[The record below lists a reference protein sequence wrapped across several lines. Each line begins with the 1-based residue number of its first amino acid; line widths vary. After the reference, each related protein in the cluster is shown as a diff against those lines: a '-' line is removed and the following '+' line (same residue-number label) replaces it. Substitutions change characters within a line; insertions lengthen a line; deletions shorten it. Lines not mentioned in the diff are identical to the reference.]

1 MFKMGWRHK
10 SVVIGVLFALREGRK
25 HSQCMES
32 AEGENSSQW
41 ALYPVKLHFK
51 NESKTFQISKQFI
64 SEDLDFPTF

>member
-10 SVVIGVLFALREGRK
+10 SVVIGCYFPCVKAENIPNVWKVLI
-25 HSQCMES
+25 
-32 AEGENSSQW
+32 SSQW

-64 SEDLDFPTF
+64 PEDLDFPTF